1 MSHGLFYWC
10 PCYVFGAVK
19 ISVALLSMEGQ
30 KALGFHQKYL
40 NLCSEDE
47 RRSCGFGTTWGWVIN
62 DRIFIFGWTIPLSE
76 FSMCEWETTPS
87 AMASQHQYPRLLMTQ
102 SGWNSK
108 PFSSGSRCGKQVRP
122 ERTLANTSSAAAEHF
137 PRNIKIYTLDIRG
150 RAFTASVLWLV
161 GLLT

>member
-10 PCYVFGAVK
+10 PCYVSGAGT
-19 ISVALLSMEGQ
+19 ISVALLSMQGQ

-76 FSMCEWETTPS
+76 FSMCEWDTPS
-87 AMASQHQYPRLLMTQ
+87 AMAPSTSIPDSLMTQ

-108 PFSSGSRCGKQVRP
+108 PFSSGSRCGNRSSRK
-122 ERTLANTSSAAAEHF
+122 TLANTSSAAAEHF
-137 PRNIKIYTLDIRG
+137 PRNTKIYTLHIRG